1 MNPSIRNTIAGA
13 SVLGEFGASY
23 AQIIAAFAPLDSI
36 APVET
41 APRALDDRLW
51 SILAKPLS
59 EETEADR
66 EYLAAIERDGARTN
80 GGNHE

>member
-36 APVET
+36 AASEGPAT
-41 APRALDDRLW
+41 AWLR
-51 SILAKPLS
+51 SN
-59 EETEADR
+59 AD
-66 EYLAAIERDGARTN
+66 AIEQIKRERLADEARENGA
-80 GGNHE
+80 